1 MEKPKDYFEQNFKFS
16 LSGLSDKQME
26 NPAMSSDE
34 YSFVR
39 LIAFA
44 DARLKYR
51 IIKLK
56 CIGVSRDHPTLQICH
71 QLCSD
76 ARPP

>member
-51 IIKLK
+51 IIKYEMY
-56 CIGVSRDHPTLQICH
+56 
-71 QLCSD
+71 
-76 ARPP
+76 

>member
-16 LSGLSDKQME
+16 LSGRSAKQTE
-26 NPAMSSDE
+26 EPAMSSDE
-34 YSFVR
+34 YSWVH

-51 IIKLK
+51 II
-56 CIGVSRDHPTLQICH
+56 
-71 QLCSD
+71 
-76 ARPP
+76 